1 MNHLTPEQVL
11 FIHSRLVTETS
22 GSHGLRDLALLESA
36 IARPRATFD
45 SKELYPDLFTKA
57 AALMDSLINNHP
69 FLDGNNRTG
78 ITANGLFFRI
88 NGWKPTAS
96 SEDLVECTMRV
107 AVEGLEID
115 DLANWLRAKTIKS
128 RSKIRTTFPNRD

>member
-1 MNHLTPEQVL
+1 MNYLTPEQVL
-11 FIHSRLVTETS
+11 FIHSRLVTEIG

-36 IARPRATFD
+36 VARPRATFD

-69 FLDGNNRTG
+69 FLDGNKRTG
-78 ITANGLFFRI
+78 ITATGLFFRI
-88 NGWKPTAS
+88 NGWKLTAS
-96 SEDLVECTMRV
+96 SKELVACTMRV

-115 DLANWLRAKTIKS
+115 ELANWLRVKTIKS
-128 RSKIRTTFPNRD
+128 K

>member
-1 MNHLTPEQVL
+1 MNYLTPEQVL
-11 FIHSRLVTETS
+11 FIHSRLVTETG

-36 IARPRATFD
+36 VARPRATFD

-69 FLDGNNRTG
+69 FLDGNKRTG
-78 ITANGLFFRI
+78 ITATGLFLRI
-88 NGWKPTAS
+88 NGWVLTAS
-96 SEDLVECTMRV
+96 SEELVACTMRV

-115 DLANWLRAKTIKS
+115 ELANWLRAKTIKS
-128 RSKIRTTFPNRD
+128 K